1 MGTKENLS
9 TVTDEV
15 EALKKILENT
25 TEIAEL
31 LEKHPG
37 LVFQYPALFISKN
50 IRAGTIAEKITKIVL
65 PQLTKIAALKI
76 AERLRLE
83 RQIKESK

>member
-1 MGTKENLS
+1 MGTKEQLAAVN
-9 TVTDEV
+9 DEV
-15 EALKKILENT
+15 EALKKILANT

-50 IRAGTIAEKITKIVL
+50 ISAGTIAKKITKIVL
-65 PQLTKIAALKI
+65 PQLTKMAALKI
-76 AERLRLE
+76 AERHKLE
-83 RQIKESK
+83 KQIKESK

>member
-37 LVFQYPALFISKN
+37 LVFQYPVLFISKN
-50 IRAGTIAEKITKIVL
+50 IRAGIIAEKITKIAL
-65 PQLTKIAALKI
+65 PELTKMLALKI
-76 AERLRLE
+76 AERHKLE
-83 RQIKESK
+83 KQIKESK